1 MTIRAMIIT
10 KIVFCH
16 FLLST
21 LRSLAMVELVW
32 ESDRGFVVIL
42 AVKLK
47 RKSLYDSFRALFN
60 WYIIRIYVKPK
71 FTAQAPANLKGSITM
86 QSSNIG
92 WQFSKK

>member
-32 ESDRGFVVIL
+32 ESDRGFVVTL
-42 AVKLK
+42 AVKL
-47 RKSLYDSFRALFN
+47 
-60 WYIIRIYVKPK
+60 
-71 FTAQAPANLKGSITM
+71 
-86 QSSNIG
+86 
-92 WQFSKK
+92 